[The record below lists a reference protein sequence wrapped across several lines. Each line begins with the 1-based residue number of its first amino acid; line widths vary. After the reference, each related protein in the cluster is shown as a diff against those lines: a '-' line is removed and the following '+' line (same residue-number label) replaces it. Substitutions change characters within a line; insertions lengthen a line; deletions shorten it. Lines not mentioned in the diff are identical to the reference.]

1 MPENKVQQPRN
12 ILEVINFN
20 IVAISEDMHRMMDD
34 VIAMRR
40 EVAELRKMFNAPEQP
55 NALGEE
61 GVDE

>member
-1 MPENKVQQPRN
+1 MPEKKVQQPRN
-12 ILEVINFN
+12 ILEVINEN
-20 IVAISEDMHRMMDD
+20 IVAVSEDIHQLMDI
-34 VIAMRR
+34 VIPLYR